1 MSRRDNKPDLSKII
15 DAYKESKDEENSLH
29 KINDETCKNIK
40 SYMQMIGVDKADG
53 SEYTANLSITQK
65 ESLNDDLA
73 IEILKANLDED
84 TVKTVIKSK
93 EYIDED
99 ALEKLVYAG
108 LFDITKLAKAK
119 IVKNVST
126 LRITKRK

>member
-15 DAYKESKDEENSLH
+15 DAYKESKDEENRLH
-29 KINDETCKNIK
+29 KVNAETCKNIK
-40 SYMQMIGVDKADG
+40 SYMQMLGVDKADG
-53 SEYTANLSITQK
+53 SEYTANLSVTQK

-73 IEILKANLDED
+73 IEILKANLDEE
-84 TVKTVIKSK
+84 TIRTVIKSK

-119 IVKNVST
+119 IVKKVST

>member
-1 MSRRDNKPDLSKII
+1 MSRRDNKPDISKII
-15 DAYKESKDEENSLH
+15 DAYKESKDEENRLH

-40 SYMQMIGVDKADG
+40 SYMQMLGVDKADG

-65 ESLNDDLA
+65 ESLNNDLA
-73 IEILKANLDED
+73 IEILKSNLDEE
-84 TVKTVIKSK
+84 TVRTVIKSK

>member
-1 MSRRDNKPDLSKII
+1 MSRRDNKPDISKII
-15 DAYKESKDEENSLH
+15 DDYKESKDEENRLH

-40 SYMQMIGVDKADG
+40 SYMQMLGVNTANG

-65 ESLNDDLA
+65 ESLNNDLA
-73 IEILKANLDED
+73 IEILKSNLDEE
-84 TVKTVIKSK
+84 TVRTVIKSK

>member
-1 MSRRDNKPDLSKII
+1 MSRRDNKPDISKII
-15 DAYKESKDEENSLH
+15 DAYKESKDEENRLH

-40 SYMQMIGVDKADG
+40 SYMQMLGVDKADG
-53 SEYTANLSITQK
+53 SEYTANLSVTQK
-65 ESLNDDLA
+65 ESLNEDLA

>member
-15 DAYKESKDEENSLH
+15 DAYKESKDEENRLH

-40 SYMQMIGVDKADG
+40 SYMQMLGVNTADG

-65 ESLNDDLA
+65 ESLNNDLA
-73 IEILKANLDED
+73 IEILKANLDEE
-84 TVKTVIKSK
+84 TVRTVIKSK

>member
-1 MSRRDNKPDLSKII
+1 MSRRDNKPDFSKII
-15 DAYKESKDEENSLH
+15 DAYKESKDEENRLH

-40 SYMQMIGVDKADG
+40 SYMQMLGVDKADG
-53 SEYTANLSITQK
+53 SEYTANLSVTQK
-65 ESLNDDLA
+65 ESLNEDLA

>member
-1 MSRRDNKPDLSKII
+1 MSRRENKPDLSKII
-15 DAYKESKDEENSLH
+15 DAYKESKDEENRLH

-40 SYMQMIGVDKADG
+40 SYMQMLGVDKLNG
-53 SEYTANLSITQK
+53 SEYTANLSIKQN

-73 IEILKANLDED
+73 IEILKANLDEE
-84 TVKTVIKSK
+84 TVRTVIKSK

>member
-15 DAYKESKDEENSLH
+15 DAYKESKDEENRLH

-40 SYMQMIGVDKADG
+40 SYMQMLGVDKADG

-65 ESLNDDLA
+65 ESLNNDLA
-73 IEILKANLDED
+73 IEILKSNLDED
-84 TVKTVIKSK
+84 TIKTVIKSK

>member
-15 DAYKESKDEENSLH
+15 DAYKESKDEENRLH

-40 SYMQMIGVDKADG
+40 SYMQMLGVNTADG

-65 ESLNDDLA
+65 ESLNNDLA
-73 IEILKANLDED
+73 IEILKSNLDEE
-84 TVKTVIKSK
+84 TVRTVIKSK

-119 IVKNVST
+119 IVKKVST

>member
-15 DAYKESKDEENSLH
+15 DAYKESKDEENRLH
-29 KINDETCKNIK
+29 KINAETCKNIK
-40 SYMQMIGVDKADG
+40 SYMQMLGVDKLNG
-53 SEYTANLSITQK
+53 SEYTANLSIKQN

-73 IEILKANLDED
+73 IEILKANLDEE
-84 TVKTVIKSK
+84 TVRTVIKSK

>member
-1 MSRRDNKPDLSKII
+1 MSRRDNTSDLSKII
-15 DAYKESKDEENSLH
+15 DAYKESKDEENRLH
-29 KINDETCKNIK
+29 KVNTETCKNIK
-40 SYMQMIGVDKADG
+40 SYMQMLGVDKADG
-53 SEYTANLSITQK
+53 SEYTANLSITQS
-65 ESLNDDLA
+65 ESLNEDLA
-73 IEILKANLDED
+73 IEILKANLDDD

-119 IVKNVST
+119 IVKKVST

>member
-15 DAYKESKDEENSLH
+15 DAYKESKDEENRLH

-40 SYMQMIGVDKADG
+40 SYMQMLGVDKLNG
-53 SEYTANLSITQK
+53 SEYTANLSIKQN

-73 IEILKANLDED
+73 IEILKANLDEE
-84 TVKTVIKSK
+84 TVRTVIKSK

>member
-15 DAYKESKDEENSLH
+15 DAYKESKDEENRLH

-40 SYMQMIGVDKADG
+40 SYMQMLGVDKADG

-73 IEILKANLDED
+73 IEILKANLDEE
-84 TVKTVIKSK
+84 TIKTVIKSK

>member
-1 MSRRDNKPDLSKII
+1 MSRRDKPKDISKII
-15 DAYKESKDEENSLH
+15 DAYKESKDEENRLH
-29 KINDETCKNIK
+29 KVNDETCKNIK
-40 SYMQMIGVDKADG
+40 SYMQTLGVNKVDG
-53 SEYTANLSITQK
+53 SEYTANLSIKQS

-73 IEILKANLDED
+73 IEILKANLDEE
-84 TVKTVIKSK
+84 TVRTVIKSK

-119 IVKNVST
+119 IVKKVST

>member
-1 MSRRDNKPDLSKII
+1 MSRRDKPKDISKII
-15 DAYKESKDEENSLH
+15 DAYKESKDEENRLH
-29 KINDETCKNIK
+29 KVNDETCKNIK
-40 SYMQMIGVDKADG
+40 SYMQNLGVNKVDG
-53 SEYTANLSITQK
+53 SEYTANLSIKQS

-73 IEILKANLDED
+73 IEILKANLDEE
-84 TVKTVIKSK
+84 TVRTVIKSK

-99 ALEKLVYAG
+99 ALETLVYAG

-119 IVKNVST
+119 IVKKVST

>member
-15 DAYKESKDEENSLH
+15 DSYKESKDEENRLH

-40 SYMQMIGVDKADG
+40 SYMQMLGVDKADG

-65 ESLNDDLA
+65 ESLNNDLA
-73 IEILKANLDED
+73 IEILKSNLDEE
-84 TVKTVIKSK
+84 TVRTVIKSK

-119 IVKNVST
+119 IVKKVST

>member
-15 DAYKESKDEENSLH
+15 DAYKESKDEENRLH

-40 SYMQMIGVDKADG
+40 SYMQMLGVDKADG

-73 IEILKANLDED
+73 IEILKTNLDEE
-84 TVKTVIKSK
+84 TIRTVIKSK

>member
-15 DAYKESKDEENSLH
+15 DAYKESKDEENRLH

-40 SYMQMIGVDKADG
+40 SYMQMLGVDKLNG
-53 SEYTANLSITQK
+53 SEYTANLSIKQN

-73 IEILKANLDED
+73 IEILKSNLDEE
-84 TVKTVIKSK
+84 TVRTVIKSK

>member
-1 MSRRDNKPDLSKII
+1 MIRRDNKPDISKII
-15 DAYKESKDEENSLH
+15 DAYKESKDEENRLH

-40 SYMQMIGVDKADG
+40 SYMQMLGVDKADG

-65 ESLNDDLA
+65 ESLNNDLA
-73 IEILKANLDED
+73 IEILKSNLDEE
-84 TVKTVIKSK
+84 TVRTVIKSK

>member
-15 DAYKESKDEENSLH
+15 DAYKESKDEENRLH
-29 KINDETCKNIK
+29 KINDETCKTIK
-40 SYMQMIGVDKADG
+40 SYMQMLGVNTADG

-65 ESLNDDLA
+65 ESLNNDLA
-73 IEILKANLDED
+73 IEILKANLDEE
-84 TVKTVIKSK
+84 TVRTVIKSK

>member
-15 DAYKESKDEENSLH
+15 DAYKESKDEENRLH

-40 SYMQMIGVDKADG
+40 SYMQMLGVDKADG

-65 ESLNDDLA
+65 ESLNNDLA
-73 IEILKANLDED
+73 IEILKANLDEE
-84 TVKTVIKSK
+84 TIRTVIKSK

-119 IVKNVST
+119 IVKKVST

>member
-15 DAYKESKDEENSLH
+15 DAYKESKDEENRLH

-40 SYMQMIGVDKADG
+40 SYMQMLGVNKADG
-53 SEYTANLSITQK
+53 SEYTANLSITQS
-65 ESLNDDLA
+65 ESLNEDLA
-73 IEILKANLDED
+73 IEILKANLDEE
-84 TVKTVIKSK
+84 TIRTVIKSK

-119 IVKNVST
+119 IVKKVST

>member
-1 MSRRDNKPDLSKII
+1 MSRRDNNPDLSKII
-15 DAYKESKDEENSLH
+15 DAYKESKDEENRLH

-40 SYMQMIGVDKADG
+40 SYMQMLGVDKLNG
-53 SEYTANLSITQK
+53 SEYTANLSIKQN

-73 IEILKANLDED
+73 IEILKANLDEE
-84 TVKTVIKSK
+84 TVRTVIKSK

>member
-1 MSRRDNKPDLSKII
+1 MSRRDNKPDISKII
-15 DAYKESKDEENSLH
+15 DAYKESKDEENRLH

-40 SYMQMIGVDKADG
+40 SYMQMLGVDKADG

-65 ESLNDDLA
+65 ESLNNDLA
-73 IEILKANLDED
+73 IEILKSNLDED
-84 TVKTVIKSK
+84 TIKTVIKSK

>member
-15 DAYKESKDEENSLH
+15 DAYKESKDEENRLH

-40 SYMQMIGVDKADG
+40 SYMQMLGVDKADG

-65 ESLNDDLA
+65 ESLNNDLA
-73 IEILKANLDED
+73 IEILKSNLDEE
-84 TVKTVIKSK
+84 TVRTVIKSK

>member
-15 DAYKESKDEENSLH
+15 DAYKESKDEENRLH

-40 SYMQMIGVDKADG
+40 SYMQKLGVDKLNG
-53 SEYTANLSITQK
+53 SEYTANLSIKQN

-73 IEILKANLDED
+73 IEILKANLEEE
-84 TVKTVIKSK
+84 TVRTVIKSK

>member
-1 MSRRDNKPDLSKII
+1 MSRRDNNPDLSKII
-15 DAYKESKDEENSLH
+15 DDYKESKDEENRLH

-40 SYMQMIGVDKADG
+40 SYMQMLGVNTADG

-65 ESLNDDLA
+65 ESLNNDLA
-73 IEILKANLDED
+73 IEILKSNLDEE
-84 TVKTVIKSK
+84 TVRTVIKSK

>member
-15 DAYKESKDEENSLH
+15 DAYKESKDEENRLH

-40 SYMQMIGVDKADG
+40 SYMQMLGVNTADG

-65 ESLNDDLA
+65 ESLNNDLA
-73 IEILKANLDED
+73 IEILKSNLDEE
-84 TVKTVIKSK
+84 TVRTVIKSK

-108 LFDITKLAKAK
+108 LFDITKLEKAK